1 VPDGARE
8 IELRDMPVAAGG
20 KVAVQLELS
29 REGRL
34 EPGAEYH
41 LDLIQLTRQQV
52 VGGAT
57 IILPVSKAKPLHEN
71 EGIDWEA
78 ERDIGSRI
86 ETGRRLF

>member
-1 VPDGARE
+1 
-8 IELRDMPVAAGG
+8 VAAGG
-20 KVAVQLELS
+20 KIAVQLELS
-29 REGRL
+29 HKGLL

-41 LDLIQLTRQQV
+41 LDVIQLTKRQV

-57 IILPVSKAKPLHEN
+57 IVLPVSKAKPSHEN
-71 EGIDWEA
+71 ESIDWEA